1 MSADLHPTLER
12 ALLLVPHLQVQNA
25 NAISSPMTWGFPS
38 ITAFVGL
45 MAALERDA
53 NLSGGVH

>member
-45 MAALERDA
+45 MAAL
-53 NLSGGVH
+53 